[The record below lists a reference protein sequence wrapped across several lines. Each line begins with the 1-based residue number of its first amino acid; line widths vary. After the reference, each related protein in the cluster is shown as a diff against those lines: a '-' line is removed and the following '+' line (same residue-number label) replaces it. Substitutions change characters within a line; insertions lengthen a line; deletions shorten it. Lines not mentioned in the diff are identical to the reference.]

1 MKYLCRLIIL
11 LIFITSSSYS
21 DIASSSFTLDEDGWS
36 SGKWSTATSNN
47 GLSENDPYLL
57 IDAISQAPRRGV
69 ILYNTDNEWTGNL
82 IQKNATSIDFDVR
95 NTSQYSYDAY
105 MRVAFGDVFNPMGG
119 TWFVSK
125 EPIFVPALSSWTNIS
140 LPILEGDLEKA
151 GSADVNGSAGPLTY
165 QEVMSDTFVIR
176 IISNPANRNA
186 TTDNFYGDVYIDNI
200 QMIPEPTTISMV
212 GLSMISIL
220 LFKKD
225 KFS

>member
-1 MKYLCRLIIL
+1 
-11 LIFITSSSYS
+11 
-21 DIASSSFTLDEDGWS
+21 
-36 SGKWSTATSNN
+36 
-47 GLSENDPYLL
+47 
-57 IDAISQAPRRGV
+57 
-69 ILYNTDNEWTGNL
+69 
-82 IQKNATSIDFDVR
+82 
-95 NTSQYSYDAY
+95 

-140 LPILEGDLEKA
+140 LPILESDLEKA

-212 GLSMISIL
+212 GLSMISVL